1 MNRSRILIILVFL
14 IVISF
19 LLMNS
24 NIFHFMASDNT
35 NNITNTTNI
44 STIKVLIFDG
54 NGVMDSSVD
63 GIEDCLNDSNN
74 RNLTGNN
81 KFAYNTTD
89 EINSKTLSGYNVLVM
104 PGGEAPAY
112 LSDSQIDSS
121 DIKEFVKDGNG
132 YLGICAEAYA
142 GSNYI
147 RGDYAGWG
155 LTPDVNTISENY
167 EGLLSISTTSFG
179 SKIIN
184 VSPTNLHMDAG
195 PAMYTNNSQV
205 VIANFADNHT
215 GYQNYAAIVGDT
227 YGYGRVILSGPH
239 PELPPLN
246 PQILA
251 NMILWCSQKI

>member
-1 MNRSRILIILVFL
+1 
-14 IVISF
+14 
-19 LLMNS
+19 
-24 NIFHFMASDNT
+24 
-35 NNITNTTNI
+35 
-44 STIKVLIFDG
+44 
-54 NGVMDSSVD
+54 
-63 GIEDCLNDSNN
+63 
-74 RNLTGNN
+74 
-81 KFAYNTTD
+81 
-89 EINSKTLSGYNVLVM
+89 M
-104 PGGEAPAY
+104 PGGLATTY
-112 LSDSQIDSS
+112 LSDSEIDSS
-121 DIKEFVKDGNG
+121 DIKTFVQEGHG
-132 YLGICAEAYA
+132 YLGICAGAYA
-142 GSNYI
+142 ASNYV